1 MASKGDKYITSGVW
15 LRCDKGAVP
24 GQLTATPKTV
34 KLYGQDWATQL
45 DAVPLVNIPS
55 FGACLVTRTPC
66 APLTGLW
73 TNVMETVSVQG
84 QKPLLD
90 LSTCQCTVGGLIKIY
105 FTQQAALAA
114 GLALPPTLTQEDAD
128 AEQEAKEDAEFW
140 GDVGKGL
147 LIAAAVVGTAA
158 IIVGTGGAA
167 LAVLGA
173 AAATGAAVGGVGG
186 AVAGGISGGAEGA
199 VSGFFQGAAFGAL
212 GGIAVAS
219 GAGVVAGALALG
231 AAGAGVASLGFLG
244 KACYHNPSQ
253 ENGLVLVGA
262 GAGLLAGGLTA
273 KGIGGVRSAATK
285 SGSLSKGITDLVKSV
300 REEALNRVANLSV
313 NKRGPCYS
321 GVHDPLTGRTHYGEN
336 FNMSKPAGRAAYT
349 KFYEESHPVIKGR
362 IDSQNEALRNGTATA
377 KETAGTPGAHSEVVA
392 LDKTLKA
399 REAHTGRPVTEAD
412 LSELH
417 LHNRSTMNA
426 TAGQPMNRCDNC
438 RNITHGVNSVGHK

>member
-1 MASKGDKYITSGVW
+1 MASEGDKYITSSAW
-15 LRCDKGAVP
+15 LRCDKGATP
-24 GQLTATPKTV
+24 GPLMATSKTV
-34 KLYGQDWATQL
+34 KLYGQDWATQV

-55 FGACLVTRTPC
+55 FGMCMVTRTPC
-66 APLTGLW
+66 APLTALW

-90 LSTCQCTVGGLIKIY
+90 VSTCRCTVGGVIKIF

-114 GLALPPTLTQEDAD
+114 GPAPLSQEDAA
-128 AEQEAKEDAEFW
+128 AEQEAKEEAEFW
-140 GDVGKGL
+140 GNVGKGL

-158 IIVGTGGAA
+158 IIVGSGGAA

-186 AVAGGISGGAEGA
+186 AVAGGITGGAEGA
-199 VSGFFQGAAFGAL
+199 VSGFFQGAVFGAL

-219 GAGVVAGALALG
+219 GAGVVAGALAVG

-244 KACYHNPSQ
+244 KAYYYNPSR

-262 GAGLLAGGLTA
+262 GAGMIAGGLTA
-273 KGIGGVRSAATK
+273 KGIGSARSAAIR
-285 SGSLSKGITDLVKSV
+285 SGSLSEGIANLVKSV
-300 REEALNRVANLSV
+300 QEEALNRVANLSV
-313 NKRGPCYS
+313 NRRGPCYS
-321 GVHDPLTGRTHYGEN
+321 GVYDPLTKQTHYGEN
-336 FNMSKPAGRAAYT
+336 FNISKPAGRAAYT
-349 KFYEESHPVIKGR
+349 KFYEEAHPVVKNR
-362 IDSQNEALRNGTATA
+362 IDAQNEALRNGTATA

-399 REAHTGRPVTEAD
+399 REAYTGRPATEAD
-412 LSELH
+412 LADFH

-438 RNITHGVNSVGHK
+438 RNITDGVNTIDHN